1 MFEGLNVL
9 KMDFKKET
17 LGTSNF
23 NFYKY
28 SISPDTLCI
37 SLIILVAFV
46 LRAYNFN
53 NIPFNSDELSA
64 LYRARFTTFSELIN
78 KGVLIDGHPA
88 GVQVFL
94 YYWIKIFGNSEFVV
108 KLPFMIAGLLSV
120 YLSYSIAK
128 KWFNST
134 VGLIVS
140 AYVST
145 LQFPIMFSQMA
156 RPYSSGLFL
165 ALLTIYFWNAF
176 IFDDNSKKKDIIYL
190 IGFIISGAL
199 SAYNH
204 HFNLLF
210 LLIIS
215 ITGLF
220 FIHKNKVILYISSG
234 LAIFVLYIPH
244 LSIFFYQ
251 LKVGGVGGKDGWLG
265 APEYSFLFEYLKF
278 IFHYSK
284 VEIGFTFLLFL
295 TGLILF
301 IKKHNAFSRKQLRFI
316 IIALIWF
323 LLPLIIGFYYS
334 RMVAPVLQFSVLI
347 FSFPFLLFAL
357 FSFFPEVNKFFKIA
371 LIVFILLI
379 NTFTLVAERKQYQIF
394 YHQSYRECALQ
405 IKDIYTETHKSIP
418 VLVNGYGDF
427 FMGYY
432 EKTFNT
438 KFNCIHFNID
448 TVNILKFST
457 LIKQQTSDELIFA
470 SLVNTPPYY
479 IDIIKETYPYL
490 IKKALGY
497 GYEMFYFSK
506 KHFED
511 ILPNEINKYKLINM
525 KVKTGKFDSSYIFNK
540 LNFDD
545 LHYCFNNNIEYDAD
559 FSYNIFDIIS
569 NKYNNLHISL
579 DFYQKDTIANPLL
592 VICTEDKAGKTIN
605 WQGVPFNTLL
615 TSADSHQ
622 KLYYAVR
629 LVDFNLKNKNTI
641 LKVFIWNKNKETFD
655 ISDVR
660 IWTEEGNRYI
670 YSLYY
675 DFK

>member
-1 MFEGLNVL
+1 
-9 KMDFKKET
+9 MDFKKET
-17 LGTSNF
+17 LDTSNF
-23 NFYKY
+23 NLYKY

-176 IFDDNSKKKDIIYL
+176 IFDDNSKKKNIIYL

-220 FIHKNKVILYISSG
+220 FIHKNKLILYISSG
-234 LAIFVLYIPH
+234 VAIFVLYIPH

-265 APEYSFLFEYLKF
+265 APEYSFLIEYLKF

-284 VEIGFTFLLFL
+284 LEIGFTFLLFL
-295 TGLILF
+295 TGIILF
-301 IKKHNAFSRKQLRFI
+301 IKKHNAFNRKQLRFV

-323 LLPLIIGFYYS
+323 LFPLIIGFYYS
-334 RMVAPVLQFSVLI
+334 RLVAPVLQFSVLI

-357 FSFFPEVNKFFKIA
+357 FSFFPEVNRFLKIA
-371 LIVFILLI
+371 LIFLILLI

-405 IKDIYTETHKSIP
+405 IKDIYTETHKNIP

-432 EKTFNT
+432 EKTFKT
-438 KFNCIHFNID
+438 KFNCTHFNID
-448 TVNILKFST
+448 TVNALKFST

-479 IDIIKETYPYL
+479 INIIKEKYPYL
-490 IKKALGY
+490 IKKAMGY

-506 KHFED
+506 QFIKNKNKKNIQINNPKIILLSKEGKENFRKNKFTMDED
-511 ILPNEINKYKLINM
+511 Y
-525 KVKTGKFDSSYIFNK
+525 FFYFNK
-540 LNFDD
+540 NV
-545 LHYCFNNNIEYDAD
+545 EYAAD
-559 FSYNIFDIIS
+559 FSHNIFDFIG

-629 LVDFNLKNKNTI
+629 LVDFNLKDKNTI
-641 LKVFIWNKNKETFD
+641 LKVFIWNKNKESFEASD
-655 ISDVR
+655 IT